1 MTARPSIGH
10 ITPFGMAVLIVMAW
24 AVALAV
30 LSARPE
36 LLVVTIPFALALA
49 TASLKRA
56 GPDPQ
61 VSHGLSTERL
71 NEGESVSVTVT
82 VTAHTALPLLELLDV
97 VPRECAVVSGRVRAV
112 IALRSGETD
121 GFTYEVRGVRGA
133 HELGTVVLRTRD
145 RWGLRAWDAHHID
158 RKILR
163 VYPRLESVR
172 SLPRPLHTQTSIGDY
187 VSPALGEG
195 IEPGEIREFV
205 IGDLIKEVN
214 WRASLRLGR
223 LYVTQHP
230 RERNADVVL
239 MLDTLA
245 HVGTGGNGTLDL
257 AVRAAGSLA
266 AAYLARK
273 DRVGLI
279 TYGGTID
286 WMKPATGRAQYER
299 LADVLLRATVV
310 FTYVSKDLAVVPRRV
325 LPSHALV
332 VAITPLLDPRFTKA
346 ALDLAARGF
355 DLVVIVVS
363 PVDVTRTAVT
373 GSPADEL
380 ACRLWALERR
390 ARLDDFRRH
399 GITVIDWRPSE
410 PLEAALAGHE
420 RRRRRAVIA
429 G

>member
-1 MTARPSIGH
+1 MTTRPPAGH
-10 ITPFGMAVLIVMAW
+10 ITPFGVGVLILTAG
-24 AVALAV
+24 AAALAV

-36 LLVVTIPFALALA
+36 LLVVTIPLALALA
-49 TASLKRA
+49 TASMRRA
-56 GPDPQ
+56 APDYRL
-61 VSHGLSTERL
+61 SHTIGSERL
-71 NEGESVSVTVT
+71 TEGESTSVTVS
-82 VTAHTALPLLELLDV
+82 VAARTAVPFMELLDV
-97 VPRECAVVSGRVRAV
+97 LPRDCAVVSGRARAV
-112 IALRSGETD
+112 IALGPAETA
-121 GFTYEVRGVRGA
+121 GFTYEVRGARGV
-133 HELGTVVLRTRD
+133 HELGTVVVRTRD
-145 RWGLRAWDAHHID
+145 RWGLRAWEARHVD
-158 RKILR
+158 RKTLR
-163 VYPRLESVR
+163 VYPRLASVR
-172 SLPRPLHTQTSIGDY
+172 SLPRPLHTQTSVGDY

-195 IEPGEIREFV
+195 IEPGEIRQFV
-205 IGDLIKEVN
+205 VGDRIKEVN
-214 WRASLRLGR
+214 WRASLRLGS

-245 HVGTGGNGTLDL
+245 HVGIAGEGTLDL

-279 TYGGTID
+279 SYGGTID
-286 WMKPATGRAQYER
+286 WVKPATGRAQFER

-310 FTYVSKDLAVVPRRV
+310 FTYVSKNLAVVPRRV
-325 LPSHALV
+325 LPPHALL
-332 VAITPLLDPRFTKA
+332 VAITPLLDSRFTKA

-363 PVDVTRTAVT
+363 PVDVTRGFLS
-373 GSPADEL
+373 GSPIDEL

-399 GITVIDWRPSE
+399 GIAVLEWRPSD

-420 RRRRRAVIA
+420 RRRRRLVIA